1 MWNECRM
8 PLQHCIVSM
17 PLQHRIYQNAITT
30 QNYQNAITIQNYQHA
45 ITIQNYTHAIIWLF
59 ILVTARLHLLEIILN
74 RLLLYL
80 FLKKEQILS
89 YIESCGNE
97 LVNFDPALCVF
108 WTWNLFFLYLKLTI
122 FRSIFSILN
131 LTLFFCIPNSHH
143 VLFVFWTWTLHVF
156 WCFELRV
163 SCLSVINLHALYP
176 VNDLFNSFNEIY
188 LFFLIVSS
196 MHSEI
201 SFAWKQHKNLQ
212 FLSFMKHITNECS
225 KFK

>member
-108 WTWNLFFLYLKLTI
+108 
-122 FRSIFSILN
+122 
-131 LTLFFCIPNSHH
+131 
-143 VLFVFWTWTLHVF
+143 
-156 WCFELRV
+156 
-163 SCLSVINLHALYP
+163 
-176 VNDLFNSFNEIY
+176 
-188 LFFLIVSS
+188 
-196 MHSEI
+196 
-201 SFAWKQHKNLQ
+201 
-212 FLSFMKHITNECS
+212 
-225 KFK
+225 